1 MLQGPRENITTANQD
16 TFSLERAP
24 ELLHTKINTYH
35 LLRFTLT
42 SIFIRHKGEP
52 WSAAQKGLNASGIV
66 EGPKGDQGDPGP
78 EGPKGDA
85 GEQGLPGERG
95 ANGTDGTKG
104 DRGEDGV
111 GQQGMKGEIG
121 PQGEPGADGP
131 KGNTIPYLN
140 IYI

>member
-1 MLQGPRENITTANQD
+1 M
-16 TFSLERAP
+16 
-24 ELLHTKINTYH
+24 
-35 LLRFTLT
+35 
-42 SIFIRHKGEP
+42 
-52 WSAAQKGLNASGIV
+52 NASGIV

-131 KGNTIPYLN
+131 KGNTIPYFN
-140 IYI
+140 IYIYIITFNPKPPKNFICIKGRVRVCILEVSGVFFSSSFFFLRMKSCLYLF